1 MVRAI
6 EKGNRR
12 VTTAPSEADL
22 AAYADVMRRLLAHG
36 GYERT
41 GRTAEAARWDLDHVV
56 AYLDAQGRPDRR
68 STVHVAG
75 SKGKGSVA
83 TITEAILRA
92 AISETGAHTLLI
104 TSPDLHSAR
113 ERIAIDGQPVAPAT
127 FARAASRLLGD
138 PATASWSYFELLTVM
153 GWLVGAEAQ
162 CDWQVV
168 EVGLGGRLDTTNAM
182 AASSKAATVITP
194 IDLEHTEILGDT
206 IPLIAAEKAG
216 IIVSNAP
223 VIAAP
228 MRASALEVVCARALE
243 FGAPLH
249 SVPDECAMRVTA
261 HSLEGQTLDQK
272 TPVRTYRGLKSPLIG
287 PHQSENIAT
296 AVRAAEEAFAFRARG
311 GASAGSEGDAAIAIP
326 EAAVMRGV
334 AGARMPGRFEVVRQ
348 RPLTILDGLH
358 TPLAARRFRQALD
371 GVSVPRHRVWVI
383 GMLAGK
389 DAPAILE
396 PLVGEG
402 DEVIVAPP
410 PTQRAADVADL
421 VRAVRDRGASAQ
433 RASTIGAAI
442 DLASEQAG
450 ERGAVIVAGSLY
462 TVAAAREHL
471 LGITGDR
478 LLGLR

>member
-1 MVRAI
+1 M
-6 EKGNRR
+6 
-12 VTTAPSEADL
+12 TTAPSDADL
-22 AAYADVMRRLLAHG
+22 AAYVDVMRRLLAHG

-41 GRTAEAARWDLDHVV
+41 GRAAEAKKWDIDHVV
-56 AYLDAQGRPDRR
+56 AYLEAHGRPDRR
-68 STVHVAG
+68 NAVHVAG

-83 TITEAILRA
+83 TITEAILREA
-92 AISETGAHTLLI
+92 FAPMSGGEGGHTLLI

-113 ERIAIDGQPVAPAT
+113 ERIAVDGRPIDHAT
-127 FARAASRLLGD
+127 FTRAASRLLDD
-138 PATASWSYFELLTVM
+138 PLAAGWSYFELLTVM
-153 GWLVGAEAQ
+153 GWLVGAEAG

-182 AASSKAATVITP
+182 AAASKAATVITP

-216 IIVSNAP
+216 IIVSDAP

-228 MRASALEVVCARALE
+228 MRASALEVVRARAAE

-249 SVPDECAMRVTA
+249 SVPDECAMRVTTQN
-261 HSLEGQTLDQK
+261 LEGQTLDLK

-287 PHQSENIAT
+287 AHQSENIAT
-296 AVRAAEEAFAFRARG
+296 AVRAAEEAFAFRAAQG
-311 GASAGSEGDAAIAIP
+311 VDGNTAALP
-326 EAAVMRGV
+326 EQAVMRGV
-334 AGARMPGRFEVVRQ
+334 ASAKMPGRAEVVRQ

-358 TPLAARRFRQALD
+358 TPLAARRFRQAID
-371 GVSVPRHRVWVI
+371 AISVPKRRIWVI

-402 DEVIVAPP
+402 DDVIVAPP
-410 PTQRAADVADL
+410 PTQRAAEVADL
-421 VRAVRDRGASAQ
+421 VRAVRERGAIPQ
-433 RASTIGAAI
+433 RAASIGAAI
-442 DLASEQAG
+442 DLATEQAG
-450 ERGAVIVAGSLY
+450 PRGAVIVAGSLY

-471 LGITGDR
+471 LGIVGDHA
-478 LLGLR
+478 LGLR

>member
-1 MVRAI
+1 
-6 EKGNRR
+6 
-12 VTTAPSEADL
+12 VTTAPSDADL
-22 AAYADVMRRLLAHG
+22 AAYVAAMRRLLAHG

-41 GRTAEAARWDLDHVV
+41 GRAAEAKRWDIDHVV
-56 AYLDAQGRPDRR
+56 AYLEGHGQPDRR
-68 STVHVAG
+68 NAVHIAG

-83 TITEAILRA
+83 TITEAILRE
-92 AISETGAHTLLI
+92 AIREAGGHTLLI

-113 ERIAIDGQPVAPAT
+113 ERIAIDGRPIDHAT
-127 FARAASRLLGD
+127 FARIADGLLDD
-138 PATASWSYFELLTVM
+138 PAAAGWSYFELLTVM
-153 GWLVGAEAQ
+153 GWIAGAEAA

-216 IIVSNAP
+216 IIVSDAP

-228 MRASALEVVCARALE
+228 MRASALEVVRARAE
-243 FGAPLH
+243 AFGAPVH

-261 HSLEGQTLDQK
+261 HNLEGQTLDLQ
-272 TPVRTYRGLKSPLIG
+272 TPVRTYRALKSPLIG

-296 AVRAAEEAFAFRARG
+296 AVRAAEEAWAYRLGAAPTG
-311 GASAGSEGDAAIAIP
+311 GAAAALP

-334 AGARMPGRFEVVRQ
+334 ASAKMPGRCEVVRQ

-358 TPLAARRFRQALD
+358 TPLAARRFRQAID
-371 GVSVPRHRVWVI
+371 GIAVPKRRVWVI

-396 PLVGEG
+396 PLIGEG
-402 DEVIVAPP
+402 DDVIVAPP
-410 PTQRAADVADL
+410 PTQRAADVSDL
-421 VRAVRDRGASAQ
+421 VRAVRDLGAIPQ
-433 RASTIGAAI
+433 RASSIGAAI
-442 DLASEQAG
+442 DLATEQAG
-450 ERGAVIVAGSLY
+450 DRGAVVVAGSLY

-471 LGITGDR
+471 LGIVGDHA
-478 LLGLR
+478 LGLR

>member
-1 MVRAI
+1 M
-6 EKGNRR
+6 
-12 VTTAPSEADL
+12 TTAPSDADL
-22 AAYADVMRRLLAHG
+22 AAYVDVMRRLLAHG

-41 GRTAEAARWDLDHVV
+41 GRAAEAKKWDIDNVV
-56 AYLDAQGRPDRR
+56 AYLEAHGRPDRR
-68 STVHVAG
+68 NAVHVAG

-83 TITEAILRA
+83 TITEAILREA
-92 AISETGAHTLLI
+92 FAPMSGGEGVHTLLI

-113 ERIAIDGQPVAPAT
+113 ERIAIDGRPVDHAT
-127 FARAASRLLGD
+127 FTRAASRLLDD
-138 PATASWSYFELLTVM
+138 PLAAGWSYFELLTVM
-153 GWLVGAEAQ
+153 GWLVGAEAG

-182 AASSKAATVITP
+182 AAASKAAVVITP

-216 IIVSNAP
+216 IIVSDAP

-228 MRASALEVVCARALE
+228 MRASALEVVRARAAE

-249 SVPDECAMRVTA
+249 SVPDECAMRVTTQN
-261 HSLEGQTLDQK
+261 LEGQTLDLK

-287 PHQSENIAT
+287 AHQSENIAT
-296 AVRAAEEAFAFRARG
+296 AVRAAEEAFAYRLGKSSASRTGRAAQTVDG
-311 GASAGSEGDAAIAIP
+311 NTAALP
-326 EAAVMRGV
+326 EQAVMRGV
-334 AGARMPGRFEVVRQ
+334 GSARMPGRAEVVRQ

-358 TPLAARRFRQALD
+358 TPLAARRFREAID
-371 GVSVPRHRVWVI
+371 AIAVPKRRIWVI

-402 DEVIVAPP
+402 DDVIVAPP
-410 PTQRAADVADL
+410 PTQRAAEVTDL
-421 VRAVRDRGASAQ
+421 VDAVRGTGAIPQ
-433 RASTIGAAI
+433 RAASIDAAI
-442 DLASEQAG
+442 DLATEQAG
-450 ERGAVIVAGSLY
+450 PRGAVIVAGSLY

-471 LGITGDR
+471 LGIVGDHA
-478 LLGLR
+478 LGLR

>member
-1 MVRAI
+1 M
-6 EKGNRR
+6 
-12 VTTAPSEADL
+12 TTAPTDADL
-22 AAYADVMRRLLAHG
+22 SAYAAAMRRLLAHG

-41 GRTAEAARWDLDHVV
+41 GRAAEAKRWDIDHIV
-56 AYLDAQGRPDRR
+56 AFLDAHGRPDRR
-68 STVHVAG
+68 NAVHVAG

-83 TITEAILRA
+83 TITEAILRE
-92 AISETGAHTLLI
+92 AIRDAGGHTLLI

-113 ERIAIDGQPVAPAT
+113 ERIAIDGHPIDHAT
-127 FARAASRLLGD
+127 FARIAEALLDEPDAAG
-138 PATASWSYFELLTVM
+138 WSYFELLTVM
-153 GWLVGAEAQ
+153 GWIAGAEAG

-182 AASSKAATVITP
+182 AAASKAATVITP

-216 IIVSNAP
+216 IIVSDAP

-228 MRASALEVVCARALE
+228 MRASALEVVRARAGQ

-249 SVPDECAMRVTA
+249 PVPDECALRVTA
-261 HSLEGQTLDQK
+261 HSLEGQTLDLR
-272 TPVRTYRGLKSPLIG
+272 TPVRTYRALKSPLIG

-296 AVRAAEEAFAFRARG
+296 AVRAAEEAWAYRIAQTG
-311 GASAGSEGDAAIAIP
+311 GGDAALP

-334 AGARMPGRFEVVRQ
+334 AAAKIPGRCEVVRQ

-358 TPLAARRFRQALD
+358 TPLAARRFREAID
-371 GVSVPRHRVWVI
+371 SISVPKRRVWVI

-389 DAPAILE
+389 DAPGILE
-396 PLVGEG
+396 PLIGEG

-410 PTQRAADVADL
+410 PTQRAADMTDL
-421 VRAVRDRGASAQ
+421 VRAVRGTGAIPQ
-433 RASTIGAAI
+433 RAADVAAAI
-442 DLASEQAG
+442 ERATEQAG

-471 LGITGDR
+471 LGIVGDHA
-478 LLGLR
+478 LGLR

>member
-1 MVRAI
+1 M
-6 EKGNRR
+6 
-12 VTTAPSEADL
+12 TTAPSDADL
-22 AAYADVMRRLLAHG
+22 AAYVAALRRLLAHG

-41 GRTAEAARWDLDHVV
+41 GRAAEAKKWDIDHIV
-56 AYLDAQGRPDRR
+56 AYLDGHGRPDRR
-68 STVHVAG
+68 NAVHVAG

-83 TITEAILRA
+83 TITEAILREAIA
-92 AISETGAHTLLI
+92 AEGGHTLLI

-113 ERIAIDGQPVAPAT
+113 ERIAIDGQPISHGA
-127 FARAASRLLGD
+127 FARTAEALLDD
-138 PATASWSYFELLTVM
+138 PAAEGWSYFELLTVM
-153 GWLVGAEAQ
+153 GWIAGAEAN

-182 AASSKAATVITP
+182 HPASKAATVITP

-216 IIVSNAP
+216 IIVSDAP

-228 MRASALEVVCARALE
+228 MRASALEVVRARAAE
-243 FGAPLH
+243 FGAAVH

-261 HSLEGQTLDQK
+261 QNLEGQTLDLR

-296 AVRAAEEAFAFRARG
+296 AVRAAEEAWAYRLH
-311 GASAGSEGDAAIAIP
+311 EGDTRAALP

-334 AGARMPGRFEVVRQ
+334 AAARMPGRCEVVRQ

-358 TPLAARRFRQALD
+358 TPLAARRFREAID
-371 GVSVPRHRVWVI
+371 AVAVPRKRVWVI

-396 PLVGEG
+396 PLIGEG
-402 DEVIVAPP
+402 DDVIVAPP
-410 PTQRAADVADL
+410 PTQRAADMGDL
-421 VRAVRDRGASAQ
+421 VRAVRDTGAIPQ
-433 RASTIGAAI
+433 RAASIDAAI
-442 DLASEQAG
+442 ELATEQAG
-450 ERGAVIVAGSLY
+450 ARGAVLVAGSLY

-471 LGITGDR
+471 LGIVGDR
-478 LLGLR
+478 ALGLR